1 MRAIRLYE
9 THEADEI
16 VAESNQGGEM
26 VRQTILNAC
35 RDLPMKPRVRLI
47 HASRGKRVRAEPVVA
62 LYEQGKVHHV
72 GMFGTL
78 EDQMMTFPLTE
89 DDDQVDALVH
99 AITAVAPAQRRG
111 VWST

>member
-1 MRAIRLYE
+1 MRFYVQ
-9 THEADEI
+9 HEADAI

-26 VRQTILNAC
+26 VRETLINAS
-35 RDLPMKPRVRLI
+35 RDLPMRPRIQLV
-47 HASRGKRVRAEPVVA
+47 HAKVGKRVRAEPVVS

-78 EDQMMTFPLTE
+78 EDQQCVFPLTD

-111 VWST
+111 MRSY